1 MPKDMRTFMNQVLV
15 ERPGEILVVEEEVD
29 PKFGVTGIAAK
40 LANENRFP
48 AVFCRKV
55 KGSKVPLIINLTATY
70 ERLALALDTTLD
82 KMVPDYA
89 NRPIIQMPP
98 KTVNKS
104 DAPIKEVILK
114 GDEAKLS
121 VLPITTHNE
130 FDAGAYISSGALIS
144 KDPDTGEV
152 NAGVYRLQ
160 IQGDQNIGVWFLGTH
175 HGAYI
180 QQRYEELNKEMDV
193 AIVIG
198 HHPAFVMA
206 AISRLVGTG
215 GEFEEAGSLLG
226 EPVEVVSGETVNL
239 PIPAQA
245 EIVIE
250 GKISPGVRAN
260 EGPFAEWPGTYAEE
274 GFKPVIKVTAITM
287 RKDAIYYD
295 LFSSNLE
302 HNVLASLPR
311 MGTIYR
317 AAKQHVPGITNVN
330 TPSHSRMHCY
340 ISMKKRNEMEVK
352 RAAMA
357 AYLVESHNLKMVV
370 AVDDDIDVFN
380 DADVLWAI
388 GTRCHFE
395 KDLMV
400 IPDWSGPGGTN
411 PGGYQF
417 HPDGTRTP
425 IMTTALIVDATK
437 PAPPI
442 PYPPRAKVPQK
453 IVDKVNLAKT
463 VKELKDFRF

>member
-1 MPKDMRTFMNQVLV
+1 MPKDMRTFMNQVMA
-15 ERPGEILVVEEEVD
+15 ERPGEILAVDEEVD
-29 PKFGVTGIAAK
+29 PKFGVTGIAGK
-40 LANENRFP
+40 LASQNRFP

-55 KGSKVPLIINLTATY
+55 KGSQIPVIINLTATY
-70 ERLALALDTTLD
+70 ERLALALDTTVA
-82 KMVPDYA
+82 KMAPDYA
-89 NRPIIQMPP
+89 NRPVSQIPP

-104 DAPIKEVILK
+104 EAPVKEVILK

-130 FDAGAYISSGALIS
+130 FDAGPYISSGALIC
-144 KDPDTGEV
+144 KDPDTGEI

-160 IQGDQNIGVWFLGTH
+160 VQAEQQLGVWFLGTH

-180 QQRYEELNKEMDV
+180 QHRYEELGKEMDV

-206 AISRLVGTG
+206 AVSRLVSTG
-215 GEFEEAGSLLG
+215 GEFEEAGALLG
-226 EPVEVVSGETVNL
+226 EPVEVVPGETVDL
-239 PIPAQA
+239 PVPARA

-250 GKISPGVRAN
+250 GKILPGVRAN

-274 GFKPVIKVTAITM
+274 GDKPVIKVTAITM
-287 RKDAIYYD
+287 RRDAIYYD

-317 AAKQHVPGITNVN
+317 VAKQYVPGVTNVN

-340 ISMKKRNEMEVK
+340 ISLKKRNEMEVK

-370 AVDDDIDVFN
+370 VVDDDIDVFN

-395 KDLMV
+395 EDLLV
-400 IPDWSGPGGTN
+400 IPKWSGPGGTN
-411 PGGYQF
+411 PAGYQF
-417 HPDGTRTP
+417 HTDGTRTP
-425 IMTTALIVDATK
+425 VMSTALIVDATK
-437 PAPPI
+437 PVPSI
-442 PYPPRAKVPQK
+442 PYPPRAKVPQG
-453 IVDKVNLAKT
+453 IMDKVDLSKM
-463 VKELKDFRF
+463 VKELRDFRF